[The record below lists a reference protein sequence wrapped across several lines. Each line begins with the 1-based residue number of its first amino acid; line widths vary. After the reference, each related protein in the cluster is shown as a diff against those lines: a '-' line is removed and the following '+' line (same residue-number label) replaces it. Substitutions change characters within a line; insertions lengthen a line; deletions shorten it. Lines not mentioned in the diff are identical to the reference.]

1 MCDHST
7 PAEPVRYELR
17 VEGQLGPEWSA
28 WFAGLVVTPDADG
41 TTRLT
46 GPVIDQAALY
56 GLLRQ
61 VRDLGLPLIAVNRVP
76 SVAPGARSTRLPTA
90 TRMEEQGMD
99 SNRRAALTAG
109 VRFVSSLTEIDRPS
123 FSPGHWPRGSAR

>member
-61 VRDLGLPLIAVNRVP
+61 VRDLGLPLLAVNRVP
-76 SVAPGARSTRLPTA
+76 LNDTQLVKRPGANPAARWASGHTHARHALP
-90 TRMEEQGMD
+90 D
-99 SNRRAALTAG
+99 
-109 VRFVSSLTEIDRPS
+109 
-123 FSPGHWPRGSAR
+123 